1 MLKHNRNV
9 FLFLSFFSNSIDSMK
24 VKLDV
29 VLKKRPALPQQKLD
43 AAAAGSTAA
52 PALPQQREAA
62 LPQQREA
69 AAAAAGSTTG
79 AVPKIAP
86 ISSIKKSLNAAWIT
100 PPASPS
106 LSAHRIA
113 PPPPIVTLPKTPPK
127 TLPKPMFS
135 MRASTQSLWTL
146 PSQKTRPILKKDNEL
161 VRMRTQSRSRKSLRP
176 DSQLEAILESFIAER
191 DQKKAICSSK
201 ASQV

>member
-1 MLKHNRNV
+1 
-9 FLFLSFFSNSIDSMK
+9 MK

-29 VLKKRPALPQQKLD
+29 MLKKRPALPQQQKSA

-62 LPQQREA
+62 LPQQREV
-69 AAAAAGSTTG
+69 AAAAGSTTG
-79 AVPKIAP
+79 TVPRIAP
-86 ISSIKKSLNAAWIT
+86 ISSIKKSLNAAWNT

-113 PPPPIVTLPKTPPK
+113 PPPPTVPKTPPK

-135 MRASTQSLWTL
+135 MLASTQSLWTL
-146 PSQKTRPILKKDNEL
+146 PSQKTRPILKKDSEL
-161 VRMRTQSRSRKSLRP
+161 VKMRTQSRSRKSLRP
-176 DSQLEAILESFIAER
+176 DSQLEAILESFMAER
-191 DQKKAICSSK
+191 DSQKEALCSSK
-201 ASQV
+201 SSQV